1 MSKVSRGVGNWLRE
15 DFDLAP
21 AGNHIA
27 LNLNEYLKRHRVCL
41 NQGLEQ
47 DGGLQ
52 PSWWQLYSGLGLLSR
67 VFDGALIET
76 QGCHPYG
83 QKNLNINKC

>member
-41 NQGLEQ
+41 NQGLKQEEE
-47 DGGLQ
+47 GGTATLVVAAVLGVG
-52 PSWWQLYSGLGLLSR
+52 PPPLGCSTGL
-67 VFDGALIET
+67 
-76 QGCHPYG
+76 
-83 QKNLNINKC
+83 

>member
-27 LNLNEYLKRHRVCL
+27 HSILM
-41 NQGLEQ
+41 
-47 DGGLQ
+47 
-52 PSWWQLYSGLGLLSR
+52 S
-67 VFDGALIET
+67 T
-76 QGCHPYG
+76 
-83 QKNLNINKC
+83 

>member
-41 NQGLEQ
+41 NQGLKQEEE
-47 DGGLQ
+47 GGTATLVVAAV
-52 PSWWQLYSGLGLLSR
+52 LGVGPPLEGVR
-67 VFDGALIET
+67 RGF
-76 QGCHPYG
+76 
-83 QKNLNINKC
+83 N

>member
-47 DGGLQ
+47 EGATATLVVAAVLG
-52 PSWWQLYSGLGLLSR
+52 GLGLL
-67 VFDGALIET
+67 L
-76 QGCHPYG
+76 
-83 QKNLNINKC
+83 

>member
-47 DGGLQ
+47 EEATATLVVAAVLGVGPPPLGCSTGL
-52 PSWWQLYSGLGLLSR
+52 
-67 VFDGALIET
+67 
-76 QGCHPYG
+76 
-83 QKNLNINKC
+83 

>member
-1 MSKVSRGVGNWLRE
+1 MSNVSRGVGNWLRE

-41 NQGLEQ
+41 NQGLKQE
-47 DGGLQ
+47 GAIATLVVAAV
-52 PSWWQLYSGLGLLSR
+52 LGVGPPLEGVR
-67 VFDGALIET
+67 RGF
-76 QGCHPYG
+76 
-83 QKNLNINKC
+83 N

>member
-1 MSKVSRGVGNWLRE
+1 MSKVSRGVENWLRE

-41 NQGLEQ
+41 NQGLKQE
-47 DGGLQ
+47 GGGGTATLVVAAVLGVG
-52 PSWWQLYSGLGLLSR
+52 PPPLGCSTGL
-67 VFDGALIET
+67 
-76 QGCHPYG
+76 
-83 QKNLNINKC
+83 